1 MLSTPS
7 SRLGP
12 PLPVFILSVVATAA
26 CNLAGV
32 AMSTCSPSV
41 SSSSFHLTCVW
52 AGSGQR
58 TVKRGEQRP
67 ATRRRLQV
75 SQLAAASR
83 EETRRRAPAG
93 RTSPSRGTT
102 ARTKAPVAPALCLW

>member
-58 TVKRGEQRP
+58 TVKGESSGRP
-67 ATRRRLQV
+67 
-75 SQLAAASR
+75 
-83 EETRRRAPAG
+83 RAG
-93 RTSPSRGTT
+93 DC
-102 ARTKAPVAPALCLW
+102 KCHN